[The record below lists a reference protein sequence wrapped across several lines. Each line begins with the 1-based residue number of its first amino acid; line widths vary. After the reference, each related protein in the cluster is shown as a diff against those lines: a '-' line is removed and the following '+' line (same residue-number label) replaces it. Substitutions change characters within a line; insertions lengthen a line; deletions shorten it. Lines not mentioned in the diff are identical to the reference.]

1 MIREESNRLAR
12 RVREYA
18 KSEEMPRG
26 SEDPGFLHQRSIQ
39 YSCGGK
45 EHPIEYGIA
54 AGLP

>member
-26 SEDPGFLHQRSIQ
+26 SEDPGFLHQWSIQ

>member
-1 MIREESNRLAR
+1 MIRGESNRLAR

-26 SEDPGFLHQRSIQ
+26 SEESGFLHQWSIQ